1 MKFFISLLCLF
12 YLGSPSISEVRKMYA
27 TASNSK
33 TESANLLLKLSDVE
47 IGDSNSV
54 LVAYKGGAMALK
66 GKFSAKVKDKKS
78 NLLAGAKCIEA
89 AVSSNPNS
97 VEIRF
102 IRLSVQESLP
112 SFISYKKNIK
122 EDKVFILS
130 NFKTVSGEAKQYITD
145 FILQSKSFSALEKQS
160 VNK

>member
-78 NLLAGAKCIEA
+78 NLLAGAKSIEA
-89 AVSSNPNS
+89 AVSSNPN
-97 VEIRF
+97 
-102 IRLSVQESLP
+102 
-112 SFISYKKNIK
+112 
-122 EDKVFILS
+122 
-130 NFKTVSGEAKQYITD
+130 
-145 FILQSKSFSALEKQS
+145 
-160 VNK
+160 